1 MTTATHFVRR
11 AILAACLAQSAICP
25 TAVARAA
32 DEPANPPRAIFHHVH
47 LTAPDPAAAIAWYLK
62 HLGGEPTKVGPFD
75 AVLSNKVN
83 ILFFKS
89 KPGFAGSKGSSVD
102 HVGFSYKDIAA
113 KLKELEAAG
122 VEIVSP
128 IEQEGPIKYAFVRDP
143 WGTLVE
149 VVEDPE
155 IQGFHHIHLATM
167 DVQPTLKWYTGA
179 FGGEITR
186 FAGLIPGIRYGDVW
200 VLAKQV
206 AEKPA
211 PTKGRAIDHVS
222 WGFADL
228 DAAAVELKAKG
239 IEFVSGPISFGGGR
253 IGFVE
258 GPEGVRIELVGPGK
272 PAAAPKKS
280 ESSGSSSS
288 SQWRSLF
295 DGRSLDG
302 WTQRGGKARYT
313 IEGDEIVGT
322 SVPNTSNS
330 FLCTN
335 ADYGDFVLELEF
347 KVHPKLNSGVQ
358 VRSQSFEEP
367 RTVERDGKK
376 RTIDPGRVHGYQVE
390 IDPSNRAWSGG
401 IYDEGRRGWLD
412 DLADNEPARKAF
424 KPSEWNQFR
433 VECRGDSIKTWL
445 NGVPAADL
453 HDDMTPHGFIALQ
466 VHGVGANTDPRDVR
480 WRNIRIQ
487 EIR

>member
-1 MTTATHFVRR
+1 M
-11 AILAACLAQSAICP
+11 ILATDFTRCRLAAGLVMWASMLPA
-25 TAVARAA
+25 ASRGA
-32 DEPANPPRAIFHHVH
+32 DEPAANKPRAVFHHVH

-83 ILFFKS
+83 ILFFKA
-89 KPGFAGSKGSSVD
+89 KPGFPGSQGSSVD
-102 HVGFSYKDIAA
+102 HLGFSYADIAA

-122 VEIVSP
+122 VEIVSGV
-128 IEQEGPIKYAFVRDP
+128 EQEGPIKYAFVKDP
-143 WGTLVE
+143 WGTLIE

-155 IQGFHHIHLATM
+155 IQGFHHIHLATT
-167 DVQPTLKWYTGA
+167 DPRPTLQWYAKA
-179 FGGEITR
+179 FGGEIGR

-206 AEKPA
+206 AQKPA

-228 DAAAVELKAKG
+228 DAAAVELKKQG

-253 IGFVE
+253 IGFIE
-258 GPEGVRIELVGPGK
+258 GPDGVRIELVGPGK
-272 PAAAPKKS
+272 PAEARPKKADPTS
-280 ESSGSSSS
+280 TGT
-288 SQWRSLF
+288 WKPLF
-295 DGRSLDG
+295 DGSSLSG

-322 SVPNTSNS
+322 SVPNTPNS

-335 ADYGDFVLELEF
+335 NDYGDFVLELEF
-347 KVHPKLNSGVQ
+347 KVHPQLNSGVQ
-358 VRSQSFEEP
+358 VRSQVFDEE
-367 RTVERDGKK
+367 RAVERNGKK
-376 RTIDPGRVHGYQVE
+376 RTIAPGRVHGYQVE
-390 IDPSNRAWSGG
+390 IDPSERAWTGG

-424 KPSEWNQFR
+424 KPGEWNKFR
-433 VECRGDSIKTWL
+433 IECRGDSIKTWL
-445 NGVPAADL
+445 NDVPAADL
-453 HDDMTPHGFIALQ
+453 HDGMTPRGFVALQ
-466 VHGVGANTDPRDVR
+466 VHGVGDKTDPRDVR